1 MIPSPHHTQNS
12 SLDGLKQKCK
22 KQKLKEFHTKN
33 GRRYFLPRDMKG
45 FLKQDKSSNC
55 KNNIDKFTVELRTYV
70 YQMTA

>member
-1 MIPSPHHTQNS
+1 M
-12 SLDGLKQKCK
+12 CK
-22 KQKLKEFHTKN
+22 KQKLKEFHRKN
-33 GRRYFLPRDMKG
+33 GRKYFLPRDMKG